1 MRIDIV
7 KKEKFVKE
15 IKRIYFHK
23 RDDIISRLNDFKR
36 IWEKG
41 SEEDIFNE
49 LLFCIL
55 TPQSKAKLCWLAVKN
70 MSDKNLLLK
79 GNKNQ
84 IAEELNIVRFKNK
97 KAEYIVEARKLFS
110 SKGRIFI
117 KFKLKQFSDASTAR
131 GWLVR
136 NVKGIGYKEA
146 SHFLRNI
153 ESGEN
158 FAILDRH
165 ILKNLKALG
174 VIQKIPG
181 SLSRSKYYNIESRMK
196 KFSEK
201 INIPMNHL
209 DLLMWYKET
218 GEIFK

>member
-1 MRIDIV
+1 
-7 KKEKFVKE
+7 
-15 IKRIYFHK
+15 
-23 RDDIISRLNDFKR
+23 
-36 IWEKG
+36 
-41 SEEDIFNE
+41 
-49 LLFCIL
+49 
-55 TPQSKAKLCWLAVKN
+55 

-79 GNKNQ
+79 DKKNR

-117 KFKLKQFSDASTAR
+117 KSKIKRFSNVYTAR
-131 GWLVR
+131 EWLVR
-136 NVKGIGYKEA
+136 NAKGIGYKEA

-153 ESGEN
+153 GSGEN

-165 ILKNLKALG
+165 ILKNLKSLG
-174 VIQKIPG
+174 VIQKIPD
-181 SLSRSKYYNIESRMK
+181 SLSRSRYYNIERRMK

-201 INIPMNHL
+201 INIPMSHL

-218 GEIFK
+218 GEVFK